1 MQRQTSDVARCL
13 RRQLPRTFQPSL
25 LGRPVIVLSNNGCA
39 VSRSNEAKA
48 HGVQMG
54 QPWSQCRELE
64 KSDGLVALSSNYA
77 LYGDMSNRMKTI
89 AAVYAPRQE
98 IYSVDDSFP
107 DLTGVF
113 GELVVMGRTLRRKL
127 IRLTGIP
134 TFAGLDPTKT
144 LAKFAN
150 HVAESAERKPGRHP
164 PAYAQVFSFRAIA
177 TAAANEVFAT
187 TAVKVTCGISRRIS
201 AKLNMVASQSSP
213 TC

>member
-134 TFAGLDPTKT
+134 TFAG
-144 LAKFAN
+144 
-150 HVAESAERKPGRHP
+150 
-164 PAYAQVFSFRAIA
+164 
-177 TAAANEVFAT
+177 
-187 TAVKVTCGISRRIS
+187 
-201 AKLNMVASQSSP
+201 
-213 TC
+213 